1 MDINKII
8 QLDVFKY
15 IRLNYLI
22 KNNKVDF
29 RPLKG
34 TNISISN
41 NFVAEG
47 NGRLELNSMRFRHG
61 KMNMYFRTA
70 QNSKLIVNGV
80 CNFGYGSDI
89 CIFEGGCL
97 SLNNTS
103 LNAYS
108 QIRCKNSVTI
118 GDNTIISRN
127 VQIWDDDFHKI
138 VSDKVK
144 ENTGIVIGKNVWIDA
159 GVIILKNVHIGD
171 GAVIAAG
178 SVVTNDIPSGCLA
191 GGVPAKVIKDSVKW
205 EF

>member
-61 KMNMYFRTA
+61 KMNMY
-70 QNSKLIVNGV
+70 L
-80 CNFGYGSDI
+80 
-89 CIFEGGCL
+89 
-97 SLNNTS
+97 
-103 LNAYS
+103 
-108 QIRCKNSVTI
+108 
-118 GDNTIISRN
+118 
-127 VQIWDDDFHKI
+127 
-138 VSDKVK
+138 
-144 ENTGIVIGKNVWIDA
+144 
-159 GVIILKNVHIGD
+159 
-171 GAVIAAG
+171 
-178 SVVTNDIPSGCLA
+178 
-191 GGVPAKVIKDSVKW
+191 
-205 EF
+205 

>member
-118 GDNTIISRN
+118 
-127 VQIWDDDFHKI
+127 W
-138 VSDKVK
+138 
-144 ENTGIVIGKNVWIDA
+144 
-159 GVIILKNVHIGD
+159 
-171 GAVIAAG
+171 
-178 SVVTNDIPSGCLA
+178 
-191 GGVPAKVIKDSVKW
+191 
-205 EF
+205 

>member
-8 QLDVFKY
+8 QLDIFKY

-22 KNNKVDF
+22 ENNKVDF

-47 NGRLELNSMRFRHG
+47 NGRLELNSMRFKHG
-61 KMNMYFRTA
+61 KMNMYFKAA

-80 CNFGYGSDI
+80 CNFGYGCDI

-103 LNAYS
+103 LNAYG

-138 VSDKVK
+138 VSDEVK
-144 ENTGIVIGKNVWIDA
+144 ENTGIVI
-159 GVIILKNVHIGD
+159 
-171 GAVIAAG
+171 
-178 SVVTNDIPSGCLA
+178 
-191 GGVPAKVIKDSVKW
+191 
-205 EF
+205 